1 MRGGAKLAIT
11 KGIEL
16 LHLAFSLQMVEMQ
29 RMALQSV
36 REAYFWMWK
45 PKSNC
50 DMERRPRWL
59 EWREPSRGLDSWFN
73 DLFGEVS
80 FDYRASKYMILRQVS
95 FTLSPLAFSLL
106 NLYSTGRVTPKI
118 KGLNLPDKGDVL
130 NETLENWASV
140 AWIVFPI

>member
-11 KGIEL
+11 KDIEL

-29 RMALQSV
+29 RMVLQSV
-36 REAYFWMWK
+36 CEAYFWMWK

-95 FTLSPLAFSLL
+95 FTLTARLL
-106 NLYSTGRVTPKI
+106 SAQSVFYG
-118 KGLNLPDKGDVL
+118 KGDSKDKGT
-130 NETLENWASV
+130 ESSG
-140 AWIVFPI
+140 